1 MKLSMNWL
9 KKWVDIDLT
18 ADELSG
24 KLTGSGL
31 EVDTISP
38 VAAEF
43 SDVVVA
49 RIVSCGPHPDADKLQ
64 ICSIEFG
71 GDEAA
76 QVVCGA
82 PNARAGIVIPLAK
95 VGASIGPD
103 FKIKKARL
111 RGVESFGMACSA
123 RELGLSDDHSGLMEL
138 PEDAPL
144 GTDLREYL
152 GLNDQ
157 VFEVELTPNRAD
169 CLSIQ
174 GIARDVAASC
184 QARLTAV
191 EIKPVE
197 PTINDVIKVSLAA
210 VEDCPR
216 YVGRIIRGIDPTVST
231 PLWMV
236 EALRRSGIRS
246 ISPTVDATNFVLMEL
261 GQPMHAFD
269 LDKLNGDITV
279 RLARKG
285 ESLKLLDGKEI
296 ELGDKLLAICDDSGP
311 VALAG
316 IMGGLDSG
324 VSDTTSNILL
334 ESAYFKPSTISGKA
348 RDLGLHTDA
357 SHRFERGVDPQGQII
372 AIERITALL
381 LEMVGGD
388 AGPLIHAVSEAD
400 LPGQNTV
407 ELRHA
412 RLNRVLGVDFV
423 QADVTRILNDLRMQP
438 ELKKTEPGQTEP
450 GQGVW
455 TVTAPSDRFDIEI
468 EEDLIEEVARIFG
481 YDNIPAALPAGEL
494 NPGVVSESLISIRN
508 IQQSLANAGYQEVIN
523 YSFTSRELLQGF
535 GLDEHALP
543 LANPLSADLEVMRT
557 ALLPGLIETVSR
569 NLRRQQD
576 RVRLFETGTVFDQ
589 QDELVES
596 PHVAAVAC
604 GSNVS
609 EQWGEKAR
617 KTDFF
622 DLKGDLERLLALR
635 GATGE
640 VSFRAETLAWL
651 HPGQSAIVS
660 IDGTDIGWAGSVH
673 PTILKQHE
681 IRDPVLAFELDLSLF
696 LKRELPSTN
705 IYSRFPSVRR
715 DLALLVP
722 ETITFAEIKR
732 NVIDLAGDLLTNLI
746 LFDLYSGQNV
756 EKGYKSLAI
765 GLILQNVSCT
775 LTDEVVD
782 ELVQKVVSGLEDRL
796 EAQLRG

>member
-1 MKLSMNWL
+1 MKLSMHWL
-9 KKWVDIDLT
+9 KKWVDIDLS

-24 KLTGSGL
+24 TLTGSGL
-31 EVDTISP
+31 EVDTIKP

-49 RIVSCGPHPDADKLQ
+49 QIVSCGPHPDADKLQ
-64 ICSIEFG
+64 ICSIDFG
-71 GDEAA
+71 GESPA

-82 PNARAGIVIPLAK
+82 PNARAGIRIPLAK
-95 VGASIGPD
+95 VGAKIGAD

-138 PEDAPL
+138 PTDAPL

-152 GLNDQ
+152 GLDDQ
-157 VFEVELTPNRAD
+157 VIEIELTPNRAD

-184 QARLTAV
+184 QARLKAV
-191 EIKPVE
+191 EIEPVE
-197 PTINDVIKVSLAA
+197 PGIDDVIKVHLDDT
-210 VEDCPR
+210 EDCPR
-216 YVGRIIRGIDPTVST
+216 YVGRIIRGIDPTVLT

-246 ISPTVDATNFVLMEL
+246 IGPTVDATNYVLMEL

-279 RLARKG
+279 RLGRKG
-285 ESLKLLDGKEI
+285 EELTLLDGKEI
-296 ELGDKLLAICDDSGP
+296 TLDDSLLAICDDKGP

-324 VSDTTSNILL
+324 VSDSTSNILL

-357 SHRFERGVDPQGQII
+357 SHRFERGVDPQGQVV

-381 LEMVGGD
+381 LDMVGGK
-388 AGPLIHAVSEAD
+388 AGPIIHAKSESD
-400 LPGQNTV
+400 LPVQNQV
-407 ELRHA
+407 QLRHA
-412 RLNRVLGVDFV
+412 RLNRVLGVELSE
-423 QADVTRILNDLRMQP
+423 ADVTRILTDLRMQP
-438 ELKKTEPGQTEP
+438 QTGQNDAGQT
-450 GQGVW
+450 VW

-481 YDNIPAALPAGEL
+481 YNNIPATLPAGEL
-494 NPGVVSESLISIRN
+494 NPGVVSESLISLRN
-508 IQQSLANAGYQEVIN
+508 IQQSLAGSGYQEVIN
-523 YSFTSRELLQGF
+523 YSFTSRDLLKGF
-535 GLDEHALP
+535 GMDGDVLP

-576 RVRLFETGTVFDQ
+576 RVRLFETGTVFIQ
-589 QDELVES
+589 QDELTES

-604 GSNVS
+604 GSRIA
-609 EQWGEKAR
+609 EQWGEKAH

-635 GATGE
+635 GNSGE
-640 VSFRAETLAWL
+640 ISFRSESLSWL

-660 IDGTDIGWAGSVH
+660 LDGLDIGWAGSVH
-673 PTILKQHE
+673 PSILKQHE
-681 IRDPVLAFELDLSLF
+681 IRDPVLAFELDLTVF
-696 LKRELPSTN
+696 TKRELPSTN

-715 DLALLVP
+715 DLALFVP
-722 ETITFAEIKR
+722 ETVTFAEIKR
-732 NVIDLAGDLLTNLI
+732 NVIDLSGDLLTNLI

-782 ELVQKVVSGLEDRL
+782 ALVQKVVSGLEDRL
-796 EAQLRG
+796 DAQLRG